1 MNKRIQK
8 AVKVVAFLLVLVL
21 CYAVVDQVLKIK
33 TDDMESMVKLR
44 ELPLDTVDVLL
55 VGSSHI
61 GMNID
66 NQRIFD
72 EYGIASYN
80 LWVGMQPLWN
90 SYYYLK
96 EALRYQSPKVVLVDV
111 FLCGTTAEYS
121 APVTAM
127 KNIEL
132 LPFGLGKIQA
142 ALDSFENWTDAAEA
156 VWGMPYYHERYDEI
170 TQDDLNLHLGKE
182 DLSLFTPTTKDG
194 VVTKLNILDYSAITD
209 TLPLTEKNERY
220 LKKTIELCKERNVQ
234 LILLVSPY
242 EATEEECM
250 RLNSVAKLAE
260 ENGVTFLN
268 CLKIWDTLDIDP
280 ETDFYDIGHLNNAG
294 IAKYSTWM
302 GAYLQEKYTLRDCR
316 TIADHVWNKQEKQHQ
331 TASTKTPLF
340 TLTETFH
347 GDGVSEYIDTGVSLY
362 GNRYGS
368 WTLLTRVDMD
378 FDREGDQIFL
388 SCFNEE
394 GTTDFRGLILRGNRG
409 NIQLILGANAAI
421 QMPTDIGDEMVLAIA
436 KDGEKY
442 TVYVNGMQLFSGY
455 DLPCDA
461 YAGTLLLGCEE
472 LSPGCEKFRFSPTR
486 VLNLEVYDGVLSE
499 REILSWQ
506 PEDLPEAPKPLGV
519 GVKTAQSVYTL
530 PEQFVGGNE
539 SYRQSSYLDTQTQ
552 LFASPAT
559 RFTLLTSV
567 TPVENPGNGVFLSCF
582 DENVS
587 NYRGLLIRQL
597 DNAQINIVFGQNQGV
612 TVQGAFGTT
621 MRIAVVKDVSSYR
634 IYADGQLVAEAESP
648 ADAYD
653 GTLLLGAQR
662 DADGNIF
669 RISQTNVNH
678 LTVYAGILP
687 EAEIA
692 AYSYA
697 DAPMPPMLVAESA
710 AYALPVA
717 FVGNG
722 TDRSL
727 DTGVKLYDVSTKD
740 WTLETVLDVRNGV
753 NNGVYMSCF
762 SEEIGH
768 YRGLMIRQDATDTI
782 TVYVGASVGISMDLP
797 QGASLMHLV
806 LVKSGSQYTL
816 WQNGQLVQRV
826 ESACDNY
833 DATLLLGA
841 QRDAD
846 GKLFR
851 FSNAGVR
858 TLNISDGALSDTD
871 AATLSAPVKEN
882 SRF

>member
-1 MNKRIQK
+1 MSKSWQK
-8 AVKVVAFLLVLVL
+8 AVKVIAFLLVLAL
-21 CYAVVDQVLKIK
+21 CYAMVDQVLKIK

-44 ELPLDTVDVLL
+44 QLPPDTVDVLL

-80 LWVGMQPLWN
+80 LWVGMQPIWN

-96 EALRYQSPKVVLVDV
+96 EAFRYQKPKVVMVDV
-111 FLCGTTAEYS
+111 FLCGTTVEYS
-121 APVTAM
+121 APVMAM

-132 LPFGLGKIQA
+132 LPFGLGKVQA
-142 ALDSFENWTDAAEA
+142 ALDSFESWTDAAEA
-156 VWGMPYYHERYDEI
+156 VWGMPYYHDRYDEL
-170 TQDDLNLHLGKE
+170 TQDDLNLRYGQG

-194 VVTKLNILDYSAITD
+194 VVTKLNILDYNAITD

-220 LKKTIELCKERNVQ
+220 LKKTIELCKEQNAQ

-260 ENGVTFLN
+260 ENGVVFLN
-268 CLKIWDTLDIDP
+268 CLKEWDTLGIDP
-280 ETDFYDIGHLNNAG
+280 ETDFCDIGHLNNAG

-302 GAYLQEKYTLRDCR
+302 GAYLQARYPLRDCR
-316 TIADHVWNKQEKQHQ
+316 TIADHVWNSHETKHQ
-331 TASTKTPLF
+331 AASRETPLF
-340 TLTETFH
+340 MLAETFH
-347 GDGVSEYIDTGVSLY
+347 GDGVSEYLDTGVSLY

-368 WTLLTRVDMD
+368 WTLLTRVDMN

-394 GTTDFRGLILRGNRG
+394 GGDNFRGLILRGDRG

-421 QMPTDIGDEMVLAIA
+421 QMPTDIGDEMTLAIA
-436 KDGEKY
+436 KDGEQY
-442 TVYVNGMQLFSGY
+442 TVYVNGVQLFSGY
-455 DLPCDA
+455 ELSCDA

-472 LSPGCEKFRFSPTR
+472 LAPGGEKFRFSPTR
-486 VLNLEVYDGVLSE
+486 VLNLEVYGSVLSE
-499 REILSWQ
+499 SEILAWQ
-506 PEDLPEAPKPLGV
+506 PENLPEAPKPLGV
-519 GVKTAQSVYTL
+519 GVTAAECVYTM
-530 PEQFVGGNE
+530 PEQFVGGNGG
-539 SYRQSSYLDTQTQ
+539 YRQASYLDTQTQ

-567 TPVENPGNGVFLSCF
+567 TPVENAGSGVFLSCF

-597 DNAQINIVFGQNQGV
+597 GNAQINIVFGQNQGV
-612 TVQGAFGTT
+612 TVQGTVGTP
-621 MRIAVVKDVSSYR
+621 MHIAVVKDVSRYR
-634 IYADGQLVAEAESP
+634 IYADGALVAEAESP

-669 RISQTNVNH
+669 RVSQTSVSH
-678 LTVYAGILP
+678 LSVYAGVLP
-687 EAEIA
+687 EAEIG
-692 AYSYA
+692 AYAYA
-697 DAPMPPMLVAESA
+697 DALMPQMIVAESA
-710 AYALPVA
+710 AYALPSA

-722 TDRSL
+722 TDRAL
-727 DTGVKLYDVSTKD
+727 DTGIKLYDVSTKD
-740 WTLETVLDVRNGV
+740 WTLETVIEVRNGV
-753 NNGVYMSCF
+753 NNGVYLSCF

-768 YRGLMIRQDATDTI
+768 YRGLMIRQDSADTI
-782 TVYVGASVGISMDLP
+782 TVYVGASVGTTMELP
-797 QGASLMHLV
+797 QGMSLMHLV

-816 WQNGQLVQRV
+816 WRDGALVQRI
-826 ESACDNY
+826 ESACDDY

-846 GKLFR
+846 GHLFR

-858 TLNISDGALSDTD
+858 TLNIVDGALSDPD
-871 AATLSAPVKEN
+871 AAALSAPVKEN

>member
-44 ELPLDTVDVLL
+44 ELPPDTVDVLL

-61 GMNID
+61 GMSID
-66 NQRIFD
+66 NQQIFD
-72 EYGIASYN
+72 EYGIANYN

-96 EALRYQSPKVVLVDV
+96 EALQYQTPKVVVVDV
-111 FLCGTTAEYS
+111 FLAGTTVEYS
-121 APVTAM
+121 INTVAL
-127 KNIEL
+127 KNIQNL
-132 LPFGLGKIQA
+132 SFGIDKLKA
-142 ALDSFENWTDAAEA
+142 AFVSFQTWQEALEAA
-156 VWGMPYYHERYDEI
+156 WGMPYYHERYDELV
-170 TQDDLNLHLGKE
+170 QDDLRTHYEKSELA
-182 DLSLFTPTTKDG
+182 LSVPRRPSGVETPLKM
-194 VVTKLNILDYSAITD
+194 LDYRSITEKM
-209 TLPLTEKNERY
+209 PLTEKNERY
-220 LKKTIELCKERNVQ
+220 LRKIIELCKDKNIQ
-234 LILLVSPY
+234 LLLIVTPY
-242 EATEEECM
+242 EATEEEAM
-250 RLNSVAKLAE
+250 RFNTVEEIAAE
-260 ENGVTFLN
+260 ANIPFLN
-268 CLKIWDTLDIDP
+268 FLKTWDTLGIDV
-280 ETDFYDIGHLNNAG
+280 EHDFYDTGHLNNKG
-294 IAKYSTWM
+294 IAKYSNII
-302 GAYLQEKYTLRDCR
+302 GKYLYEHYNLRDCR
-316 TIADHVWNKQEKQHQ
+316 TIEGFIWNTTQ
-331 TASTKTPLF
+331 
-340 TLTETFH
+340 TETTATLPTFVLENVFE
-347 GDGVSEYIDTGVSLY
+347 GDGVSQSYDTGVKLY
-362 GNRYGS
+362 GNRYNS
-368 WTLLTRVDMD
+368 WTLLTRIGLPLLEVDEQQVIM
-378 FDREGDQIFL
+378 
-388 SCFNEE
+388 SCFDEQDSVNYH
-394 GTTDFRGLILRGNRG
+394 GLLIRGNDDT
-409 NIQLILGANAAI
+409 IQLVLGNNRAYS
-421 QMPTDIGDEMVLAIA
+421 MPTATNDFATIAIT
-436 KDGEKY
+436 KDTERY
-442 TVYVNGMQLFSGY
+442 TVYWNGEKVVDGD

-472 LSPGCEKFRFSPTR
+472 LSPGGEKFRFSPTR
-486 VLNLEVYDGVLSE
+486 VLNLEVYDSVLSE

-539 SYRQSSYLDTQTQ
+539 SYRQSSYLDTRTQ

-567 TPVENPGNGVFLSCF
+567 TPVENPGNGVLLSCF

-621 MRIAVVKDVSSYR
+621 MRIAVVKDVSRYR

-687 EAEIA
+687 EAEIT

-722 TDRSL
+722 TDRFL
-727 DTGVKLYDVSTKD
+727 DTGIKLYDVSTKD

-768 YRGLMIRQDATDTI
+768 YRGLMIRQDAADTI
-782 TVYVGASVGISMDLP
+782 TVYVGASVGIPMDLP

-846 GKLFR
+846 GNLFR

-858 TLNISDGALSDTD
+858 TLNISDGALPDTD
-871 AATLSAPVKEN
+871 AAALSAPVKEN